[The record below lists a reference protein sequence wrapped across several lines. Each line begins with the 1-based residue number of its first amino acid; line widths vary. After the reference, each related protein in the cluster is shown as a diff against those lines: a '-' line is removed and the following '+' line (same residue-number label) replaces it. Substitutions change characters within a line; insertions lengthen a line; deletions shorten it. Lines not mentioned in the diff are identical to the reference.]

1 MTAEQLP
8 TTHVLIHAR
17 DALTT
22 DPRVGELGLDLEE
35 EAASDGSGGPVVAV
49 RGWVSTD
56 DRKSGVVPVVRE
68 VLQAHGLDFPV
79 RDETEVPE
87 AKVPDGGAEEL

>member
-1 MTAEQLP
+1 MTAEHLP

-22 DPRVGELGLDLEE
+22 DARVGELGLDVEE
-35 EAASDGSGGPVVAV
+35 EADRDGSGGSVVVV
-49 RGWVSTD
+49 RGAVSTD
-56 DRKSGVVPVVRE
+56 DRKSGVVAVVRE

-79 RDETEVPE
+79 RDETQVPE
-87 AKVPDGGAEEL
+87 AKVPDGRAEEL

>member
-22 DPRVGELGLDLEE
+22 DPRVGELGLDVEE
-35 EAASDGSGGPVVAV
+35 EVDSDVSGGTVVVV
-49 RGWVSTD
+49 RGTVSTD
-56 DRKSGVVPVVRE
+56 DRKSGVVPVVGE
-68 VLQAHGLDFPV
+68 LLQANGLDFPV

-87 AKVPDGGAEEL
+87 ATVPDGDAEEL

>member
-22 DPRVGELGLDLEE
+22 EPRVGELGLDVEE
-35 EAASDGSGGPVVAV
+35 EAASDGSGGPVVVV

-56 DRKSGVVPVVRE
+56 ERKSGVVAVVRE
-68 VLQAHGLDFPV
+68 VLLAHGLDFPV
-79 RDETEVPE
+79 RDDTEVPE
-87 AKVPDGGAEEL
+87 AKVPDAGAEEL